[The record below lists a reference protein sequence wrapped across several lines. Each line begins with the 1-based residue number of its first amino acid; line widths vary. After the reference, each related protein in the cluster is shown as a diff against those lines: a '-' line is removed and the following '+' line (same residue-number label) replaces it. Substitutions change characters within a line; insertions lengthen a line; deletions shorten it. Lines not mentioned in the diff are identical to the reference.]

1 MSEDV
6 QRHVLEC
13 TSPELETFIGKCVLY
28 GMEGLPISGTNYY
41 CPQPRKVS
49 QAAST
54 PPEVEPVADGC
65 HQLDTPSQVFFSN
78 QDFYVLSNFSAFSLR
93 WKGLCFDTSEAAYHW
108 EKFPNEDE
116 VRDMVREAPSA
127 HERSRSQRAKICF
140 AAAIGTP

>member
-13 TSPELETFIGKCVLY
+13 TSPELETFIGKCVLC

-65 HQLDTPSQVFFSN
+65 LKLDTPSQVFFYN
-78 QDFYVLSNFSAFSLR
+78 QDFYVLSNFSAFSLQ
-93 WKGLCFDTSEAAYHW
+93 WKGLRFALLKPLTIGRSSPTKPRFGTW
-108 EKFPNEDE
+108 
-116 VRDMVREAPSA
+116 SA
-127 HERSRSQRAKICF
+127 KRLQHTRHSRSQRARICF
-140 AAAIGTP
+140 AAAIGMP